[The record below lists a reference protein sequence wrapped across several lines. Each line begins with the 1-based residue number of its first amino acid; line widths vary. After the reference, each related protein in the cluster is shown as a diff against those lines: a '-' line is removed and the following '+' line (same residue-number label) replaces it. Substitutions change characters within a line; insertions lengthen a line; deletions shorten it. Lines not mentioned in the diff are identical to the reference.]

1 VSTHKLL
8 HGLAESLKDEIPST
22 GEAVRAFTEA
32 CRRVDNDP
40 RERQRISDI
49 ADLLDAEETFYA
61 EARAALDR
69 GDQHTALPLLRQCA
83 EASTGEARWLLAQLL
98 EDLGHTGEAIT
109 WYQSAYDDGD
119 TRAAEKLAAP
129 RIRMWIHEGNADS
142 SQEAHLTGTIQST
155 PLSAADDP
163 HSKPDLALI
172 ATADAVLLVYLT
184 QRLERLVAPC
194 DDLVRDQLG
203 RVLRFIPSDAGS
215 DHYRCLADLYSARNH
230 LVHGTPLAREHL
242 VKALKAYERASL
254 LVPVSDCAVDRS
266 QTATW
271 TLDSRLACEDYAR
284 PCPTNLGR
292 LYVAGRWDARPPT
305 REPIAADVMLPA
317 SEVPECRPD
326 TTVMEALERL
336 VQSGTQALPVCEMSR
351 VAGIVTLADLARHI
365 NDHLGVPSATET
377 VKALMR
383 PATIVPAGTP
393 LSAIAQAIADDGI
406 IVVSDSGDR
415 PVGYLTAESVL
426 TQDPR
431 ATSTDPATHD
441 RPPLLIP
448 GAGAVLLK

>member
-1 VSTHKLL
+1 MR
-8 HGLAESLKDEIPST
+8 PSCHSPRP
-22 GEAVRAFTEA
+22 A
-32 CRRVDNDP
+32 RRVDSDP

-49 ADLLDAEETFYA
+49 ADLLDAEETLYT
-61 EARAALDR
+61 EAGAALAR

-83 EASTGEARWLLAQLL
+83 EAGTGEARWLLAQLL

-109 WYQSAYDDGD
+109 WYQRAYDDGD
-119 TRAAEKLAAP
+119 TRAAQKLAEL
-129 RIRMWIHEGNADS
+129 RVQMWIDACKAGS
-142 SQEAHLTGTIQST
+142 PQEDDAAGTVQGT
-155 PLSAADDP
+155 PLSAAAGVRIKSDR
-163 HSKPDLALI
+163 ALSS
-172 ATADAVLLVYLT
+172 AAADAGNLDPGLSSYVILLTDCLE
-184 QRLERLVAPC
+184 QRLADPCNDLNALTKDRLA
-194 DDLVRDQLG
+194 RI
-203 RVLRFIPSDAGS
+203 LRRIPSDAGS
-215 DHYRCLADLYSARNH
+215 DHYRRLADLYSARNH
-230 LVHGTPLAREHL
+230 LVHGTPWAREHL
-242 VKALKAYERASL
+242 TAALMACEWTSAREREVASL
-254 LVPVSDCAVDRS
+254 LVFDNDCAVGRPP
-266 QTATW
+266 TAAW
-271 TLDSRLACEDYAR
+271 SLAPRLACNDYAR

-292 LYVAGRWDARPPT
+292 LYVAGQWDARLPT

-317 SEVPECRPD
+317 SEMPECRPD

-365 NDHLGVPSATET
+365 NDHLGVPSVTET

-383 PATIVPAGTP
+383 PATIVAADTP
-393 LSAIAQAIADDGI
+393 LSAIAQAIANDGI
-406 IVVSDSGDR
+406 IVVSDGDNR

-431 ATSTDPATHD
+431 ATSTYPATHD